1 MNEKT
6 KKIIRIVIGIPFF
19 SSILIFFITGAD
31 WAKSLFFAMLAIL
44 CLYNLIFN
52 RVKNNKD

>member
-6 KKIIRIVIGIPFF
+6 KKIIGIIIGILFLA
-19 SSILIFFITGAD
+19 SILIFFITGAD

-44 CLYNLIFN
+44 SLYNLILN
-52 RVKNNKD
+52 RAKNNKD